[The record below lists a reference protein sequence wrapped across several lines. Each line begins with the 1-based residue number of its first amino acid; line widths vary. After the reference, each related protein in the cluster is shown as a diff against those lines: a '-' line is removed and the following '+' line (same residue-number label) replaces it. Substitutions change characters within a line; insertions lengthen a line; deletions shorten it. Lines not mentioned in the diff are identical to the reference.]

1 MSALA
6 IAVFQV
12 IGSFGAASNQPDR
25 RAIDAVA
32 LVFVLLGPLA
42 LGVRDRWPLP
52 ALATTMVAADV
63 YVARGYP
70 YGPIFVSVIV
80 ALAYAIMRGLR
91 RSTLMVTAAGF
102 AGFVVASLVDPKREG
117 VGLVHLSLV
126 AGWLAV
132 VLAVAELIRT
142 RRAQFL
148 DRQRAEREERQRR
161 VSDER
166 LRLAQELHDVL
177 AHNISLINVQ
187 AGVALH
193 LLDDQPEQAR
203 PALANIKAAS
213 RDALHELRG
222 ALDVLRRGDDAPL
235 MPAPRLVDI
244 DALVDG
250 VRASGLDVCLE
261 RSGHEEPLPT
271 GVELAAYRI
280 VQEALTNVTRHA
292 GATRATV
299 SMLYTDGIT
308 VEIVD
313 NGINAVDVASMS
325 SGRGLAGMRERA
337 NALGGTVECGPAAG
351 GGFRVAAHLPGG
363 TR

>member
-1 MSALA
+1 M
-6 IAVFQV
+6 FQV
-12 IGSFGAASNQPDR
+12 VGSFGAASNQPDR

-42 LGVRDRWPLP
+42 LGVRDRWPLA

-63 YVARGYP
+63 YVGRGYP

-80 ALAYAIMRGLR
+80 ALAYAVIRGLR
-91 RSTLMVTAAGF
+91 RSTWLITAAGF
-102 AGFVVASLVDPKREG
+102 AGFVVASLVDPRREN
-117 VGLVHLSLV
+117 VGLVHLALV

-132 VLAVAELIRT
+132 VLAVSELIRV
-142 RRAQFL
+142 RRVQIV
-148 DRQRAEREERQRR
+148 DRQRAEREEQQRR
-161 VSDER
+161 ASDER

-222 ALDVLRRGDDAPL
+222 ALDVLRRGDEAPL
-235 MPAPRLVDI
+235 LPAPRLADI

-250 VRASGLDVCLE
+250 VRPSGLDVRLE
-261 RSGHEEPLPT
+261 RRGAAEPLSA

-299 SMLYTDGIT
+299 SLMYGDGIT
-308 VEIVD
+308 VEVVD
-313 NGINAVDVASMS
+313 NGITHVDVSAMS

-337 NALGGTVECGPAAG
+337 TALGGTIESGPVPS
-351 GGFRVAAHLPGG
+351 GGFRVRAHLPAGAA
-363 TR
+363 